1 MVKVQKG
8 FTLIEL
14 MIVIAIIG
22 ILAAVAVPQYSQYT
36 KRAKFSELKM
46 AVSPIKSGVEACYQ
60 RNAGNALCNT
70 ANPAGIQSGVSGAM
84 LTRAAS
90 AKLVGTVALA
100 DDGNGAPQITVTPT
114 AIAADA
120 EGFVATDT
128 YVITAETFLGVD
140 NEPTIRDWIETG
152 GGCTNGYC

>member
-36 KRAKFSELKM
+36 KRAKFSEVKM
-46 AVSPIKSGVEACYQ
+46 AVSPIKSAVELCYQ
-60 RNAGNALCNT
+60 RN
-70 ANPAGIQSGVSGAM
+70 SGATASCNVTGGAVGTLSPVTGPV

-90 AKLVGTVALA
+90 AALVNTVTLQ
-100 DDGNGAPQITVTPT
+100 DDGSGNPRIDATPN
-114 AIAADA
+114 AI
-120 EGFVATDT
+120 EGFVAADVYTTIAIVTPILGENTITDWT
-128 YVITAETFLGVD
+128 EQA
-140 NEPTIRDWIETG
+140 TG
-152 GGCTNGYC
+152 ACANGYC